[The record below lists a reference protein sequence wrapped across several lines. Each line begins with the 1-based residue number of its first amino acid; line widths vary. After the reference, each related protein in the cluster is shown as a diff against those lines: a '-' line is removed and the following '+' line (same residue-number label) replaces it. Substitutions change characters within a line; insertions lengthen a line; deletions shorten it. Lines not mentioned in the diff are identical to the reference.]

1 MSACSIIRAGQRAY
15 SGAVRRLLLLLAT
28 LGVLGLIVYRQR
40 TIDRW
45 EQTLRIGDDSG
56 GSAGH

>member
-15 SGAVRRLLLLLAT
+15 PGAVRRLLLLAAT
-28 LGVLGLIVYRQR
+28 VAIAGLVVYRQR

-45 EQTLRIGDDSG
+45 EQTLGIGDNARDAALG
-56 GSAGH
+56 